1 MVAIYEALP
10 PEDPDQIEEDPNSGI
25 EVFLKSNSPDFMQKD
40 CDYLG
45 FCIWS
50 LVKNNGYSLSD
61 AVC

>member
-50 LVKNNGYSLSD
+50 GEE
-61 AVC
+61 